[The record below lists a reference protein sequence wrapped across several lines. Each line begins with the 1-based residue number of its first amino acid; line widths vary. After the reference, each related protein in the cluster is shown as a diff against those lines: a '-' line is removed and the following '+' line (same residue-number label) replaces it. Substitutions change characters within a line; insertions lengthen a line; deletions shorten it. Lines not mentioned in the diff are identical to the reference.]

1 MASTTVEANMRTA
14 GNISNLPPEILIHI
28 METALPRNDHQ
39 LLPATHTCVKTL
51 LSWLLVCRFTY
62 QQASRLLRDR
72 YVYLDSEWKLDR
84 VLLHLSQ
91 ADPAS
96 SLPLVFRNVTSMYL
110 APFGNPRQHLQTVTR
125 VRNLLYTVSGTLRR
139 LVLELPSV
147 DADTHSIQNRMV
159 LQGLLQ
165 LQRLEEYVEIGDY
178 TWRTLGEL
186 STPSW
191 PALRRLTFCGDWFV
205 STEHIGALARFAH
218 LESIVFAVTD
228 SQDLAARTANIK
240 KAYFEQRDGAATAMG
255 GISSTSTSA
264 AAAAAAAA
272 AATTGVATAE
282 VVKGRQRGGGKDIRV
297 TLMAVGCEVS
307 DLVTTDWDKWDAGET
322 MKVDVFT
329 VPVSYYGDESESELV
344 CSWVRRG
351 ALEGSIWDWGGEEV
365 RQQKTAAQQQ

>member
-1 MASTTVEANMRTA
+1 MASTAVKTNMRTA

-110 APFGNPRQHLQTVTR
+110 APFGNPRHHLQTVTR

-165 LQRLEEYVEIGDY
+165 LHRLEEYVEIGDY

-191 PALRRLTFCGDWFV
+191 PALRRLAFCGDWFV

-218 LESIVFAVTD
+218 LESMVFAVTD

-240 KAYFEQRDGAATAMG
+240 KAYFEQRDGAATAIG
-255 GISSTSTSA
+255 VALSSTSISSA
-264 AAAAAAAA
+264 ATTT
-272 AATTGVATAE
+272 TTGVATANLVE
-282 VVKGRQRGGGKDIRV
+282 GRRRGEGKGIRV

-351 ALEGSIWDWGGEEV
+351 ALEGSIWDWKGEEV
-365 RQQKTAAQQQ
+365 RQQKATVQ